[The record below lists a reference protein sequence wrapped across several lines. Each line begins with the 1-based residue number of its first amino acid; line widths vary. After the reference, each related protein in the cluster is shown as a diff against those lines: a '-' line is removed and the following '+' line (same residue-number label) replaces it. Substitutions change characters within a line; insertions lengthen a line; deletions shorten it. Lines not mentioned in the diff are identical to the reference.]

1 MRLTALPY
9 FILKHKVDAEGL
21 VMLSN
26 AFEFIPAKS
35 RYLELILRLQKEITE
50 TLLNHE
56 KSVIYFGMSIDLIRV
71 KPPLHGNNGSILC
84 QRSL

>member
-1 MRLTALPY
+1 MQLTVLPY
-9 FILKHKVDAEGL
+9 FILKPKVDAEGL

-35 RYLELILRLQKEITE
+35 RYLELMLRLQKEIAE

-56 KSVIYFGMSIDLIRV
+56 KGIIHFGMCINLMRV
-71 KPPLHGNNGSILC
+71 KPPP
-84 QRSL
+84 RK